1 MSISSPFYA
10 GPARSARELAA
21 ARRLAASIFPA
32 ASQQGMDES
41 LRHKEALWDDP
52 EGLAPE
58 NVIVVADQPD
68 RPLGLIRLVYRTLRR
83 GEERWPCAGITSVGV
98 AAECRGRG
106 LSQPLMQA
114 ALEAARR
121 HGAVVAL
128 LFARRAT
135 DDYYTQFGFHGLSS
149 YPRLSLPL
157 ARLAD
162 VQVDVEPLP
171 SQSWEQCEAWRR
183 AAYADCFGWCERA
196 QPHWRLIFDK
206 IGFGHLAGLR
216 LSQAGQPCGY
226 ALTNGSRVV
235 EIALAPDAPAAA
247 CLRAIGQRLGV
258 DVLAVDIGSDH
269 RLLDC
274 LAPHDLTLS
283 TRQCPYGGHM
293 LAALDTDWLL
303 AARSAR
309 AARGSAG
316 CAPRRERVGGL
327 SLDWDGH
334 KASGTL
340 SGLVD
345 HATLAA
351 LLAVR
356 QPTLPASRL
365 DPPAEL
371 FIPAP
376 DEF

>member
-1 MSISSPFYA
+1 MSTSSPFYA

-21 ARRLAASIFPA
+21 ARRLAASIFHT
-32 ASQQGMDES
+32 ASQQSMDES

-52 EGLAPE
+52 EGFTPE
-58 NVIVVADQPD
+58 NVIVVADRPD
-68 RPLGLIRLVYRTLRR
+68 QPLGLIRLVYRTLRR
-83 GEERWPCAGITSVGV
+83 GEARWPCVGITSVGV

-106 LSQPLMQA
+106 LSRPLMQA
-114 ALEAARR
+114 ALDAARR

-157 ARLAD
+157 ARLPD
-162 VQVDVEPLP
+162 GQVDAEPLP
-171 SQSWEQCEAWRR
+171 PQSWEQCEMWRR

-206 IGFGHLAGLR
+206 INFGHLTSLR
-216 LSQAGQPCGY
+216 LSLAGRPCGY
-226 ALTNGSRVV
+226 ALTASDRVV

-247 CLRAIGQRLGV
+247 CLRAIGSRLGV
-258 DVLAVDIGSDH
+258 ELLTLDIGSDH

-283 TRQCPYGGHM
+283 SRQCPYGGHM

-309 AARGSAG
+309 AAHWSAG
-316 CAPRRERVGGL
+316 CAQRQERIGGL

-334 KASGTL
+334 NASGTL
-340 SGLVD
+340 SGPVD

-351 LLAVR
+351 LLAAR

-365 DPPAEL
+365 DPPVEL